1 MEGWASVV
9 LAAGQSVRMKSKVP
23 KGLHPVCGKEM
34 VRYPVELLCQLG
46 IKRTVLVVSPSN
58 IAAIRE
64 VLGDVVEYV
73 IQPEALGTGDALLR
87 ARDTLEGQVDHI
99 FVQHGDVPLVTLASA
114 QQLVARHLTDSNQA
128 TILTATITAADLG
141 TIRRNSQGLIV
152 DIVEAATM
160 QPQIP
165 SQREVNGGVYCF
177 QSSWLWEGLERLE
190 ASPKGERYL
199 TSVVSIG
206 SARGGRINSVTA
218 DDPNEIQG
226 VNTRIQLAQ
235 VEAVQRQRI
244 RERCMRDGVTL
255 LDPASVL
262 IDDDVAIGRDTVI
275 LPNTMLLG
283 QTTIGE
289 ECEIG
294 PNCVIRESAVG
305 ANCRIMASVIEESTM
320 ENEVDVGPFS
330 HLRPGTHLESL
341 VHIGNFSEIKDS
353 RLATGAV
360 MGHFGY
366 VGDAS
371 IGAKV
376 NLGAGLVTCNYDGKK
391 KNRTIVE
398 AGALI
403 GSDTMLVAPVIVGE
417 GAVTGAGAVVIEDVP
432 AGRLAV
438 GVPAKIRERKS

>member
-23 KGLHPVCGKEM
+23 KVLHRVCGKEM

-46 IKRTVLVVSPSN
+46 IKRIVLVVSPSN
-58 IAAIRE
+58 VAAIRE
-64 VLGDVVEYV
+64 VLGDGVEYV

-99 FVQHGDVPLVTLASA
+99 LVHHGDVPLVTLASA
-114 QQLVARHLTDSNQA
+114 QHLVARHLTGSNQA
-128 TILTATITAADLG
+128 TVLTATIKAADLG

-152 DIVEAATM
+152 DIVETEARR
-160 QPQIP
+160 PQVP
-165 SQREVNGGVYCF
+165 GQREVNGGVYCF
-177 QSSWLWEGLERLE
+177 QSSWLWEGLEGVE

-206 SARGGRINSVTA
+206 AAGGGRINSVMA
-218 DDPNEIQG
+218 DAPDEIQG
-226 VNTRIQLAQ
+226 VNTRVQLAQ
-235 VEAVQRQRI
+235 VEAAQRQRI
-244 RERCMRDGVTL
+244 RERCMLDGVTL
-255 LDPASVL
+255 LDPASVF
-262 IDDDVAIGRDTVI
+262 IDADVAIGRDTVI
-275 LPNTMLLG
+275 LPNTMLFG
-283 QTTIGE
+283 QTSIGE
-289 ECEIG
+289 DCEIG
-294 PNCVIRESAVG
+294 PSCVIRDSTVG
-305 ANCRIMASVIEESTM
+305 SSCRITASVIEESTL

-330 HLRPGTHLESL
+330 HLRPGTHLESQ
-341 VHIGNFSEIKDS
+341 VHIGNFTEIKDS
-353 RLATGAV
+353 RVATGAV

-391 KNRTIVE
+391 KNRTTVE
-398 AGALI
+398 AGAFI
-403 GSDTMLVAPVIVGE
+403 GSDTMLVAPVTVGA
-417 GAVTGAGAVVIEDVP
+417 GAVTGAGAVVIKDVP